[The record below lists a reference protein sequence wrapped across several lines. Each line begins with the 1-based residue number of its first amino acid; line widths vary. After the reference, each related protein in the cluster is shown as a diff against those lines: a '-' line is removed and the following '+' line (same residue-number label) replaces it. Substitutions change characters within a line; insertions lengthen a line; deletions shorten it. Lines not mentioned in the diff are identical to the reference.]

1 MLLLLT
7 GPAQSVAAGDRYSVD
22 VSNLSG
28 PAYMRDY
35 MGAIDTVNPSLAID
49 DVLQLIT
56 TGQYRDNLPELGNYT
71 SDRATAWYTLALSN
85 PSLEPRELVLE
96 VPVAFLQR
104 IHFYIIAN
112 GQIEHHYKAGIDFAI
127 SERAIRSRNIQVPI
141 TLPAD
146 SRRMVVIA
154 NEKGGHALLVSYL
167 RLWDNADFYQHIN
180 IDESFYWFF
189 FGAVSL
195 MLVYNLV
202 IYGFTRD
209 QSYLYYFFYCFT
221 SILLTYTS
229 RGFGFLHLWP
239 EQPWI
244 NAPLTGT
251 LNTLTYLFAA
261 LFAVT
266 FLHLKER
273 SPGAYRVIMWFAAYF
288 MLTAVIQLLT
298 FGSMLQQIL
307 QITTLLSSIV
317 LSFLLFIVGITL
329 WHKGDTDARNYSVAW
344 GIYLVGWILTHLEY
358 LSVWHSNAILFNLQI
373 VGQLIELSLLSIAL
387 ATRINKMREQES
399 HAIAA
404 NRAKSDFLAKMS
416 HEIRT
421 PMNGVLGMSELL
433 GETELN
439 TLQKTYNDTIR
450 SSGKALL
457 RVINDILDYSK
468 LEAGKLQI
476 EHIPFCA
483 SKLVDEVSAL
493 YQLQVKEKGL
503 KLISDVSADMPPL
516 IMGDP
521 ERVRQI
527 LFNLVGNAIK
537 FTERGAIS
545 VTVSVE
551 AGDPG
556 SYRLSVFDTGI
567 GITVEAQQHLF
578 DSYTQEDA
586 STTRKYGGTGLG
598 LAICKQLAILMGGS
612 VGVESTPG
620 KGAVFWVK
628 LPLQASEDRREAEG
642 HSSHLRIDDHPA
654 PPLPKL
660 NILVVEDNKVNQ
672 QVLKGMLEKI
682 GQSPCIADNG
692 KDALFNYTEHEDGF
706 DLIFMDCE
714 MPVMDGYEATIAI
727 RKMEQLTH
735 CRQTPIIA
743 LTAHAVEDYINK
755 AYQSGMDG
763 YLAKPIDLAKI
774 QQALV
779 QYCTPAATPN
789 P

>member
-7 GPAQSVAAGDRYSVD
+7 GLAAPTIANERNSFD
-22 VSNLSG
+22 VNTLTG
-28 PAYMRDY
+28 TTYMRDY
-35 MGAIDTVNPSLAID
+35 MGAVNIATSPQSIDK
-49 DVLQLIT
+49 VLDLIA
-56 TGQYRDNLPELGNYT
+56 QKKYSEKLPDLGNYT
-71 SDRATAWYTLALSN
+71 ANRATAWYTLALSN
-85 PSLEPRELVLE
+85 TDTKPRELILE
-96 VPVAFLQR
+96 IPVAFLQR
-104 IHFYIIAN
+104 THFYIVTA
-112 GQIEHHYKAGIDFAI
+112 GQVEHYYRAGLDFAM
-127 SERAIRSRNIQVPI
+127 SDRVMRNRNIQIPI
-141 TLPAD
+141 TIPALD
-146 SRRMVVIA
+146 NRMVVIA

-167 RLWDNADFYQHIN
+167 RLWDFYQQTS

-229 RGFGFLHLWP
+229 RGFGFLHFWP
-239 EQPWI
+239 EKPWI

-261 LFAVT
+261 LFAVS

-273 SPGAYRVIMWFAAYF
+273 NRKAYQVIMWLAAYF
-288 MLTAVIQLLT
+288 LLTAVIQLLT
-298 FGSMLQQIL
+298 FGSMFQQIL
-307 QITTLLSSIV
+307 QITTLLSSII
-317 LSFLLFIVGITL
+317 LSFLLLVIGITL

-344 GIYLVGWILTHLEY
+344 GIYLVGWVMTHLEY
-358 LSVWHSNAILFNLQI
+358 LSLWSSKAILLNLQI
-373 VGQLIELSLLSIAL
+373 VGQLIELSLLSMAL

-399 HAIAA
+399 HAIAE

-439 TLQKTYNDTIR
+439 TLQKNYNDTIR

-476 EHIPFCA
+476 EHIPFNVK
-483 SKLVDEVSAL
+483 KLVDEVSSL

-503 KLISDVSADMPPL
+503 RLISNVSTDMPPL
-516 IMGDP
+516 ILGDP

-545 VTVSVE
+545 VTVTVE
-551 AGDPG
+551 TG
-556 SYRLSVFDTGI
+556 SKPCYQLSVFDTGI
-567 GITVEAQQHLF
+567 GITLEAQQHLF

-598 LAICKQLAILMGGS
+598 LAICKQLAILMGGNVS
-612 VGVESTPG
+612 VESTPG
-620 KGAVFWVK
+620 KGAVFSVK
-628 LPLQASEDRREAEG
+628 LPLHVSQDRREAEEPSG
-642 HSSHLRIDDHPA
+642 YLRMNDRPA
-654 PPLPKL
+654 APLPTL
-660 NILVVEDNKVNQ
+660 NILVVEDNIVNQ

-682 GQSPCIADNG
+682 GQNPCIADNG
-692 KDALFNYTEHEDGF
+692 KDALFNYTEHENGF

-714 MPVMDGYEATIAI
+714 MPVMDGYEATAAI
-727 RKMEQLTH
+727 RKMEQLTQSK
-735 CRQTPIIA
+735 RTPIIA

-755 AYQSGMDG
+755 AYHSGMDG

-774 QQALV
+774 QQILI
-779 QYCTPAATPN
+779 QYCTPPHN